1 MRTRMF
7 TANAD
12 GSDLHVVDDYGGM
25 SHFIWRD
32 PETILAWSWQPSH
45 EGAFYVYRDRTDR
58 VEVIGTH
65 AMTLNGHCTYLS
77 DPDWILND
85 TYPREGTRTQ
95 ELYLYHVPTG
105 TRVELGGFH
114 APEAYRDES
123 RRAATCTRAPTRA
136 AAWSPST
143 PPTPA
148 AASSTC
154 STSPPR
160 SPPSSPPSS
169 RPRPMRAFWRRGQSV
184 NPKYSVWINSSR
196 IDHGLPEKLFRIP
209 SCYSTGT

>member
-1 MRTRMF
+1 MADAAAVPYPHADLSRAKHYFNHLLFNPDGTRFIFLHRWRTPGVPGMRTRMF

-65 AMTLNGHCTYLS
+65 AMTLNGHCTYLR

-123 RRAATCTRAPTRA
+123 RCDLHPRSDPSGRLVTIDSAHAGGRQLYLLDLAAT
-136 AAWSPST
+136 SIVG
-143 PPTPA
+143 PP
-148 AASSTC
+148 
-154 STSPPR
+154 
-160 SPPSSPPSS
+160 
-169 RPRPMRAFWRRGQSV
+169 
-184 NPKYSVWINSSR
+184 
-196 IDHGLPEKLFRIP
+196 
-209 SCYSTGT
+209 

>member
-45 EGAFYVYRDRTDR
+45 QGAFFLYRDRTDQ
-58 VEVIGTH
+58 VEVIGKH

-85 TYPREGTRTQ
+85 CYPRRKGRAPRSCTCTTCPAPPASSWADSTPPRR
-95 ELYLYHVPTG
+95 TG
-105 TRVELGGFH
+105 T
-114 APEAYRDES
+114 S
-123 RRAATCTRAPTRA
+123 RAATCTRAP
-136 AAWSPST
+136 
-143 PPTPA
+143 
-148 AASSTC
+148 
-154 STSPPR
+154 
-160 SPPSSPPSS
+160 
-169 RPRPMRAFWRRGQSV
+169 
-184 NPKYSVWINSSR
+184 
-196 IDHGLPEKLFRIP
+196 IP
-209 SCYSTGT
+209 SGRLVTIDSAHAGGRQIYVLDIASATSSLP

>member
-1 MRTRMF
+1 MF

-45 EGAFYVYRDRTDR
+45 QGAFYLYRDRTDQ
-58 VEVIGTH
+58 VEVIGKH

-85 TYPREGTRTQ
+85 CYPREGTRTQ
-95 ELYLYHVPTG
+95 ELYLYHVPSA
-105 TRVELGGFH
+105 TRIELGGFH

-123 RRAATCTRAPTRA
+123 RCDLHPR
-136 AAWSPST
+136 SDPSGRLVT
-143 PPTPA
+143 IDSAHAGGRQIYLLDITPA
-148 AASSTC
+148 AETGGH
-154 STSPPR
+154 TV
-160 SPPSSPPSS
+160 
-169 RPRPMRAFWRRGQSV
+169 RPRAAVSDRPWG
-184 NPKYSVWINSSR
+184 SR
-196 IDHGLPEKLFRIP
+196 TK
-209 SCYSTGT
+209 